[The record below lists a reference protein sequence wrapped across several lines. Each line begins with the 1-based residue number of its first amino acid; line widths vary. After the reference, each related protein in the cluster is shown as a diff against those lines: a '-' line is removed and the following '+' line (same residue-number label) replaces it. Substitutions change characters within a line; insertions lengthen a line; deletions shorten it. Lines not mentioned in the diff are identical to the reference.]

1 MWCLLLE
8 LVGVVDLE
16 DSRISTE
23 LPQGSPAKTHDAF
36 HAVEVVLYFGTLTY
50 EPAKCLMLAD
60 DTRLRRRNAESRA
73 NGENGDHK
81 CEKNA
86 QEVQTDS
93 QPSLRA
99 FMKKRLAVPIYFQR
113 NGTNLIGNCQP
124 VCTDSCERGRKRQRL
139 NANIPVFNI
148 NTLAILT

>member
-50 EPAKCLMLAD
+50 EPAKCLMVA
-60 DTRLRRRNAESRA
+60 
-73 NGENGDHK
+73 GEYAVI
-81 CEKNA
+81 A
-86 QEVQTDS
+86 QIHTQLTCC
-93 QPSLRA
+93 
-99 FMKKRLAVPIYFQR
+99 
-113 NGTNLIGNCQP
+113 TLIM
-124 VCTDSCERGRKRQRL
+124 
-139 NANIPVFNI
+139 
-148 NTLAILT
+148 